1 MKVLVIGAT
10 GATGV
15 HAVKMLLAAGHEV
28 TAFARNPAAV
38 TETHAKLRV
47 AQGDVRDAATLDAA
61 LQGQDAVLCAFG
73 PRSLDRTDVQEVL
86 FRNLV
91 ASMKKHGVRRIVN
104 LSAWGSG
111 DSAKHMGFF
120 AKVLSKTLLRNV
132 WPDKERG
139 ERTLLDAGLDH
150 VNVRPGRLLNEPARG
165 GVKAGLAPD
174 GMKPELTREDLA
186 RFMVDQ
192 LASDTWLRASPLI
205 GY

>member
-28 TAFARNPAAV
+28 TAYARNPASV
-38 TETHAKLRV
+38 TATHAKLRV
-47 AQGDVRDAATLDAA
+47 SSGDARDAAALDAA
-61 LQGQDAVLCAFG
+61 MQGQEAVLCAFG
-73 PRSLDRTDVQEVL
+73 PRSLEKTDIQDVL
-86 FRNLV
+86 YRNIV
-91 ASMKKHGVRRIVN
+91 ASMKKHGVKRIVN
-104 LSAWGSG
+104 LSAWGVG
-111 DSAKHMGFF
+111 DSVKHMSLI
-120 AKVLSKTLLRNV
+120 AKVFSKTVLRNV

-139 ERTLLDAGLDH
+139 ERTLLDAGLEY

-174 GMKPELTREDLA
+174 GMKSELTREDLA

-192 LASDTWLRASPLI
+192 LASDAWLRKSPLI

>member
-15 HAVKMLLAAGHEV
+15 HAVKMLLAAGHDV
-28 TAFARNPAAV
+28 TAYARNPASV

-47 AQGDVRDAATLDAA
+47 AKGDARDAAALDAA
-61 LQGQDAVLCAFG
+61 MEGQDAVLCAFG
-73 PRSLDRTDVQEVL
+73 PRSLEKTDIQEVL
-86 FRNLV
+86 YRNIV
-91 ASMKKHGVRRIVN
+91 ASMKKHSVKRIVN
-104 LSAWGSG
+104 LSAWGAG
-111 DSAKHMGFF
+111 DSAKHMNLFF
-120 AKVLSKTLLRNV
+120 KLFSKTVLRHV

-139 ERTLLDAGLDH
+139 ERVLLGADLDY

-165 GVKAGLAPD
+165 GVKAGLEP
-174 GMKPELTREDLA
+174 GKMKSELTREDLA

-192 LASDTWLRASPLI
+192 LTSDAWLRKSPLI